1 LKRRINGPWK
11 IQERTKPKDVIG
23 EAGSA
28 GVVFLDPQIG
38 GRPVREVSDAK
49 TDVS

>member
-1 LKRRINGPWK
+1 LKRRINDPGK
-11 IQERTKPKDVIG
+11 AQGRTKPKDVIG
-23 EAGSA
+23 EAGNA
-28 GVVFLDPQIG
+28 GVVLDPQIG